1 VRGDNP
7 GDEKTARNRRIFEMW
22 MACYTQEEIA
32 ERENVN
38 KDTVNEICREMA
50 NSPKSDKALAEHAV
64 NFDPP
69 EAAGE
74 DGVAHPPQVR
84 HQSESK
90 VSDKMGTYRVRQG
103 CATRAR
109 RLAAGPWRFNQQR
122 VPPTARRQPRL
133 KFFSFV
139 SLRRIG
145 IATMTN

>member
-1 VRGDNP
+1 LVRGDNP

-74 DGVAHPPQVR
+74 DGAAANVALPPQV
-84 HQSESK
+84 
-90 VSDKMGTYRVRQG
+90 
-103 CATRAR
+103 
-109 RLAAGPWRFNQQR
+109 
-122 VPPTARRQPRL
+122 
-133 KFFSFV
+133 
-139 SLRRIG
+139 
-145 IATMTN
+145 